1 MDVQVLSLIL
11 GAIGTLG
18 SVITGLTAYVRSRV
32 RIRTDLVLF
41 YKNLSGCLAYMTFT
55 NQSYLSVSI
64 TDVRIS
70 INQTRYSCMKIP
82 EMAFEKTRK
91 TGDKVELLSREYTMA
106 FPINLPSLSGTSGYL
121 AFRIPQETLQS
132 VSNDLIVE
140 LSTNRRRILKT
151 QLTIPDLPKFLS
163 R

>member
-1 MDVQVLSLIL
+1 MFVDTVLNFILRNGFETVVKDFSFFFHFFDHSLFPP
-11 GAIGTLG
+11 
-18 SVITGLTAYVRSRV
+18 Y
-32 RIRTDLVLF
+32 
-41 YKNLSGCLAYMTFT
+41 
-55 NQSYLSVSI
+55 
-64 TDVRIS
+64 
-70 INQTRYSCMKIP
+70 
-82 EMAFEKTRK
+82 
-91 TGDKVELLSREYTMA
+91 KVELLSREYTMA